1 MQIPLRS
8 DDSDRKHP
16 RFGPKSRGTALKLWN
31 THLRCELHEFILAP
45 SLRCLIHHPV
55 VTSRLSFGRN
65 PIQEIIRFWIALSS
79 CFRGRVVVFHSIV
92 RYLFSFDWTSV
103 FRIFNTLFIG
113 DFGRWLGYGGYSMC
127 FLLRPECWHTMSTLT
142 SGSDATATV
151 RITGS
156 LDLIP

>member
-1 MQIPLRS
+1 MQNPLRS
-8 DDSDRKHP
+8 DDFDRKHP

-92 RYLFSFDWTSV
+92 RIFILFRLNQRVSDFQHTIHWGFWKMAWLWRVFDV
-103 FRIFNTLFIG
+103 FPFTAGVLTHNE
-113 DFGRWLGYGGYSMC
+113 YS
-127 FLLRPECWHTMSTLT
+127 
-142 SGSDATATV
+142 DV
-151 RITGS
+151 RIRCYRYST
-156 LDLIP
+156 DYR